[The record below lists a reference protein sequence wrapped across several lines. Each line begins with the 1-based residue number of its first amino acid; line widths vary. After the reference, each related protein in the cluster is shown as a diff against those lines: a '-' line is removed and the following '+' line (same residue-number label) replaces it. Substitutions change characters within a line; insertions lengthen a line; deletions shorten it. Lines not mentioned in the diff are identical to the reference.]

1 MIYNKS
7 VNITTIIRELTFYE
21 SGPSTAGSIYKTS
34 FEVVT
39 ANDAALTPGKPYL
52 SDQGALEW
60 MVKEREVQLYQL
72 QAAPPSTQPWEKVEL
87 DGQCVGCDGNWTDVA
102 GNGYKSYTVIHTVY
116 IGFCDQPPS

>member
-1 MIYNKS
+1 MLLLLLAGTFTKPHNLHKSHHDTMIINKS
-7 VNITTIIRELTFYE
+7 VNITAVIREPTFYE
-21 SGPSTAGSIYKTS
+21 SGPSTGSIYKTS

-52 SDQGALEW
+52 SDEGALEW

-87 DGQCVGCDGNWTDVA
+87 AALW
-102 GNGYKSYTVIHTVY
+102 
-116 IGFCDQPPS
+116 

>member
-1 MIYNKS
+1 M
-7 VNITTIIRELTFYE
+7 
-21 SGPSTAGSIYKTS
+21 
-34 FEVVT
+34 T

>member
-1 MIYNKS
+1 MLLLLAGTFTKPS
-7 VNITTIIRELTFYE
+7 VNIVTTICEPTFYE
-21 SGPSTAGSIYKTS
+21 SGPSTGSIYKTS

-52 SDQGALEW
+52 SDQGALEG

-102 GNGYKSYTVIHTVY
+102 GMDWI
-116 IGFCDQPPS
+116 